1 MKSFRRLFI
10 MTKQVVGTYNSEDSV
25 IEAIQDLKSQGY
37 DYDDMSIITNNQEN
51 RHFLEYRTE
60 AAVHDMSTDMSL
72 TEKIKSVFNDGE
84 SDNLEKRLVDIGVSR
99 NEATSYAADV
109 DAGKILLIVDS
120 ANNMGYK
127 QKNEDLAGTME
138 IDNDAVYSS
147 AGETFPLDN
156 RDRLKDESDEEKAIH
171 LREEQ
176 LNVDKEE
183 VKTGEVKIR
192 KEVVEEQ
199 EKLNIPVKH
208 EEVYVKRRSVSRDEI
223 GANPIEDDETIRVP
237 VYEEQVEVTK
247 KPVVTDE
254 ILIGKRTVEE
264 TQQVADTVKKEKAH
278 IEQDGNPLVEG
289 EYKLK
294 DSLKDKDSY
303 K

>member
-1 MKSFRRLFI
+1 

-25 IEAIQDLKSQGY
+25 IGAIQELKSKGY
-37 DYDDMSIITNNQEN
+37 DYNDMSIITNNQEN
-51 RHFLEYRTE
+51 QHFLEYRTE
-60 AAVHDMSTDMSL
+60 AAVHDMSADMSL
-72 TEKIKSVFNDGE
+72 TEKIKSAFNDDE
-84 SDNLEKRLVDIGVSR
+84 SDNLEKKLVDIGVSR

-109 DAGKILLIVDS
+109 NAGKILLIVDS
-120 ANNMGYK
+120 VNDIGHK
-127 QKNEDLAGTME
+127 QSDGDLVGTKE
-138 IDNDAVYSS
+138 IDNGSVYSTTREAFS
-147 AGETFPLDN
+147 LDN
-156 RDRLKDESDEEKAIH
+156 RDRLKGESDEEKAIH

-208 EEVYVKRRSVSRDEI
+208 EEVYVERRSVSRDEL
-223 GANPIEDDETIRVP
+223 GADPIEDDETIRVP

-254 ILIGKRTVEE
+254 IVIGKRTVEE

-289 EYKLK
+289 DHKLK
-294 DSLKDKDSY
+294 GSLKDKDSC